1 MYCHSDKSG
10 TSHFYITTK
19 ESKIDTFSF
28 SMHAQFHSSSFPFIQ
43 KKRKKKGKREKRS
56 NNKKL
61 NKEAGTLRIN
71 HVSYDIDTD
80 LITKRN
86 KE

>member
-1 MYCHSDKSG
+1 MVPATFTSQPRNLKS
-10 TSHFYITTK
+10 TPSVFPCTLNFTLHLSLSFKKK
-19 ESKIDTFSF
+19 EK
-28 SMHAQFHSSSFPFIQ
+28 
-43 KKRKKKGKREKRS
+43 KKRKKEKRS

-71 HVSYDIDTD
+71 HVSYNIDTD
-80 LITKRN
+80 LITKRD

>member
-28 SMHAQFHSSSFPFIQ
+28 SMHAQFHSSSFPVIQ
-43 KKRKKKGKREKRS
+43 KKRKKEKRS

-80 LITKRN
+80 LITKRD